1 MSIRGHARV
10 TDTDRGLARVAARI
24 AGKLRVRVGILSG
37 SDAPKKDHDGGDGGK
52 ASLLEVAAI
61 HEFGAPAAGIPQR
74 SFLRGGVDANEGE
87 IRALQAS
94 QARRIVQGK
103 VQPRI
108 AMEQIG
114 ARVVGLLKKFIASNI
129 PPPLKPETIARK
141 GSSVALIDTGQLRSS
156 ITYQVTE
163 D

>member
-1 MSIRGHARV
+1 V

-24 AGKLRVRVGILSG
+24 AGKLRVRVGILA
-37 SDAPKKDHDGGDGGK
+37 DAPKKGHDGGDGGGK

-61 HEFGAPAAGIPQR
+61 HEFGAPGAGIPQR
-74 SFLRGGVDANEGE
+74 SFLRGGVDANEQE
-87 IRALQAS
+87 IRKLQAA
-94 QARRIVQGK
+94 QARRIIEGK
-103 VQPRI
+103 VQPRM
-108 AMEQIG
+108 AMEQLG
-114 ARVVGLLKKFIASNI
+114 ARIAGLVKKFMASNI
-129 PPPLKPETIARK
+129 PPPLAAETIERK